1 MDALEQLK
9 SLIDSFVDKAE
20 ELKDKVYT
28 FDEDEYVKEFKNL
41 TDSMRI
47 ENEKTIDILDE
58 LDEVLFKLNLLSDDI
73 NNIIN

>member
-9 SLIDSFVDKAE
+9 NLIDSFVDKAE
-20 ELKDKVYT
+20 ELKDKVYA
-28 FDEDEYVKEFKNL
+28 FDEDEYAREFKNL

-47 ENEKTIDILDE
+47 ENEKTIDVLDE
-58 LDEVLFKLNLLSDDI
+58 LNEALFKLNLLSDDI